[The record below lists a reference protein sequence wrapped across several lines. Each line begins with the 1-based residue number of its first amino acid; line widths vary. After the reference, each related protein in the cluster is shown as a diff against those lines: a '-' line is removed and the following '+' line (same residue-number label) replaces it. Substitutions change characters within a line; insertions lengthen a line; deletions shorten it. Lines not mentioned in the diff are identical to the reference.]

1 MSVSKET
8 ANAVAKELQTVI
20 TEVLAKHGLSAPKVS
35 IGYGEWFDLK
45 VVASALTLGPN
56 GVNLTSKEATY
67 YTKFGYTHYEGDADF
82 EGKELKAPLGMLF
95 GPDKKYAFAGIDS
108 KKRKNPIVALDTTT
122 GKIVFFDSNIVTRLN
137 LEVIK
142 QGAPNNG
149 R

>member
-35 IGYGEWFDLK
+35 IGYGEWFDMK
-45 VVASALTLGPN
+45 IVSSALTLGPN

-67 YTKFGYTHYEGDADF
+67 YTKFGHTYYKSEGDF
-82 EGKELKAPLGMLF
+82 EGTELKAPLGMLF
-95 GPDKKYAFAGIDS
+95 GPDMKYAFAGIDS

-122 GKIVFFDSNIVTRLN
+122 GKIVFFEESIVTRLN
-137 LEVIK
+137 FEAIK
-142 QGAPNNG
+142 QGAPTDG